1 MNVNQEAFCEHLR
14 QILARCK
21 QTRRIDLLRDMPAE
35 TLALFLKN
43 ELDDSLPI
51 DWLDWLLEEL

>member
-1 MNVNQEAFCEHLR
+1 MNQEAFCEHLR

-35 TLALFLKN
+35 TLALYLRY
-43 ELDDSLPI
+43 ELDDSLPT
-51 DWLDWLLEEL
+51 DWLAWLLEEL